1 MGLKWFRASLSME
14 KEASKVPA
22 MMGLY
27 RKISFEPAIQKNVE
41 VSLSTV
47 PLLIVSDLTSSGDN
61 ETMKNDRSRADL
73 TNQTSSS
80 SIDSEEITIKDID
93 NKSQINN
100 HSVENTES
108 SIFTKDPN
116 VKEESARGEKLNKI
130 TKDQNMSDIKSPIN
144 SDNELVI

>member
-61 ETMKNDRSRADL
+61 ETVKNDRSRADL

-144 SDNELVI
+144 

>member
-61 ETMKNDRSRADL
+61 ETVKNDRSRADL

>member
-27 RKISFEPAIQKNVE
+27 RRISFEPTIQKNVE
-41 VSLSTV
+41 ISLSTV

-61 ETMKNDRSRADL
+61 ETVKNDRSRADL

>member
-22 MMGLY
+22 MTGLY
-27 RKISFEPAIQKNVE
+27 RRISFEPAIQKNVE
-41 VSLSTV
+41 VSLTTA
-47 PLLIVSDLTSSGDN
+47 PLLIVSDSTSSGDN
-61 ETMKNDRSRADL
+61 ETVKNDRSRADL

-80 SIDSEEITIKDID
+80 IIDSEKITVKDID

-108 SIFTKDPN
+108 STFTKDSN
-116 VKEESARGEKLNKI
+116 VKEESARGEELHKI
-130 TKDQNMSDIKSPIN
+130 TKDQNMSDTKSPIY

>member
-27 RKISFEPAIQKNVE
+27 RRISFEPTIQKNVE
-41 VSLSTV
+41 ISLSTV

-61 ETMKNDRSRADL
+61 ETVKNDRSRADL

-80 SIDSEEITIKDID
+80 SIDSEEITIKEID